1 MSMTTKQKDERIAEL
16 EAELAAAR
24 ERDERVRE
32 YWYPWPGHPAGEL
45 CGIAARTLDG
55 EHFALVQY
63 SDATPARAWTGEK
76 WAPLCLSRETSYRY
90 TRAGAEELGP
100 KLAVDSAAEH
110 VPAAEEGEDPTFA
123 RAGRIIA
130 ASRTAVDE
138 FTAEPFDRIYARLGV
153 AS

>member
-1 MSMTTKQKDERIAEL
+1 VTTQKEHIAAL
-16 EAELAAAR
+16 EAELAELR
-24 ERDERVRE
+24 ERVERVRE

-45 CGIAARTLDG
+45 CGVAARTLDG

-63 SDATPARAWTGEK
+63 SDVSPARAWTGDT
-76 WAPLCLSRETSYRY
+76 WTPLCLSREASYRY
-90 TRAGAEELGP
+90 TRDEAEELGP

-110 VPAAEEGEDPTFA
+110 VPADEEGEDPTFA
-123 RAGRIIA
+123 RAGRIIQ